1 MTTHHEQGNR
11 VLVLS
16 IGTRRLAAV
25 VAESAGETSRILRF
39 AQLQHAEGFS
49 KGEVTQYDKALLS
62 VQKVLKRLEM
72 GDDLYE
78 IPAYILLS
86 NSHLKMSR
94 FTSSVYYQGY
104 PRSITPL
111 EVRHVINQTRS
122 VAPLPLE
129 DWILQLVP
137 ESFWVNDIK
146 GVENPVGL
154 EAQRLAVTLQIF
166 TTQYASFRNISRLIE
181 SLELN
186 IEGYYPKTVVLPSGV
201 LNGAEK
207 AGESFILDISDEVA
221 HLILTREEKIIQ
233 TKSLNFGSRFLTNRI
248 AENWKLSLKDAE
260 VLKERFGSLEA
271 KVEFGEE
278 LIPLVER
285 NGQHNHPIK
294 RSEFH
299 QAFTGYGEEFFSRIQ
314 AEVSAFLDQ
323 EKISFPNFVVTGG
336 GVRLDG
342 LLDFLGRKFDA
353 PVRLGTPR
361 STEGA
366 TELSMDPGWSGV
378 VGLLKWL
385 QTDKMFKSEVPG
397 KENVIGRTFV
407 QVKDW
412 LAAYF

>member
-1 MTTHHEQGNR
+1 MTNHGQNNR
-11 VLVLS
+11 VLILY
-16 IGTRRLAAV
+16 IGTRRLAAI
-25 VAESAGETSRILRF
+25 VAEAPGDPPRVLRF
-39 AQLQHAEGFS
+39 AQVQHAEGFTA
-49 KGEVTQYDKALLS
+49 GEVTQFDKALLS
-62 VQKVLKRLEM
+62 VQEILKRLEM

-78 IPAYILLS
+78 IPAYALLS

-94 FTSSVYYQGY
+94 FTSSIYYQGY
-104 PRSITPL
+104 PRAVTPL
-111 EVRHVINQTRS
+111 EVRHVIDQTRS

-129 DWILQLVP
+129 DWVLQLVP
-137 ESFWVNDIK
+137 ESFWVNDLK

-166 TTQYASFRNISRLIE
+166 TSNYGSFRNISRLVD

-186 IEGYYPKTVVLPSGV
+186 IQGYYPKTVVLPAGV
-201 LNGAEK
+201 LNPAEK
-207 AGESFILDISDEVA
+207 AGETFILDISDEVT
-221 HLILTREEKIIQ
+221 HLILTREEKIVQ
-233 TKSLNFGSRFLTNRI
+233 TKSLNFGSRYLTNRI
-248 AENWKLSLKDAE
+248 AENWKLGLKDAE
-260 VLKERFGSLEA
+260 VLKERFGSLEE

-285 NGQHNHPIK
+285 NGLHNHQLK

-299 QAFTGYGEEFFSRIQ
+299 REFLGYGGEFFSRLQ
-314 AEVSAFLDQ
+314 EEMSMFLAQ
-323 EKISFPNFVVTGG
+323 EKISFPHFVVTGG

-342 LLDFLGRKFDA
+342 LLDFLSRKLEA

-366 TELSMDPGWSGV
+366 AELSMDPGWSGV
-378 VGLLKWL
+378 VGLLRWL
-385 QTDKMFKSEVPG
+385 QTNKTVKFSALG
-397 KENVIGRTFV
+397 KENLLGRTLV